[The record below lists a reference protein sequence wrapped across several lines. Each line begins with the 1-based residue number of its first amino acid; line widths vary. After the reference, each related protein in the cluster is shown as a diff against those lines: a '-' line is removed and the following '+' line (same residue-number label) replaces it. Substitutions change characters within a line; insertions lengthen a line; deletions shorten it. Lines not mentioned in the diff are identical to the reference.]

1 MHTDREITDE
11 ELQERLRQLRVDP
24 PSGDFEARLHRR
36 LVEEGP
42 RQSESFWARHWP
54 WFAALPG
61 AVTVALA
68 AVLLVGRAY
77 PDLIPAIDGVVTA
90 RVPAT
95 QVAMLRVRLTVD
107 VPVQSADIRVTL
119 PEGLVFWSD
128 GERLAQRSFEWSQPL
143 TAGANEIPIAVRG
156 DRPGRYHV
164 KVTARVGGAW
174 IEHDV
179 ALRVIDG

>member
-1 MHTDREITDE
+1 MRTNREITDE

-42 RQSESFWARHWP
+42 RPSESLWARHRL
-54 WFAALPG
+54 WFTIPG
-61 AVTVALA
+61 AAAVALA
-68 AVLLVGRAY
+68 AILLVGRAY
-77 PDLIPAIDGVVTA
+77 PDLIPAFDAVVAA

-107 VPVQSADIRVTL
+107 VPVQNADIRVTL

-128 GERLAQRSFEWSQPL
+128 GERLTQRSFEWSQPL

-179 ALRVIDG
+179 ALKVTDG